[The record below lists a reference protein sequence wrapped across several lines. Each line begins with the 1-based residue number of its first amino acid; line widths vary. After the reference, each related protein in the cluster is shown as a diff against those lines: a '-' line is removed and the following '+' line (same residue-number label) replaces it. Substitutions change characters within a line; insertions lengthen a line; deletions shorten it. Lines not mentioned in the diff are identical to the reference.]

1 MTGPSHHDPP
11 GLAEPDVQLSRW
23 GGIAALAGVAMMV
36 VTVGVVV
43 AAGLPDASD
52 AETLTDFADIESGRI
67 AEHFLYLGAVVLFAV
82 HVAVLHRLLKAAHPA
97 ASLFGEVIAMFGL
110 VIMAASS
117 LLHVS
122 TAPLADLYESQDAN
136 PTDQQAIEYSW
147 HAAQS
152 VFDTML
158 ATGVLLVPIGIA
170 LFGVAMWKTTSFGR
184 RLAVFSVGLG
194 AVGTLGAAIAV
205 VDPTSDVDA
214 VSVLA
219 MTVFFLSVGWRTLN
233 LGRKMTAT
241 PPTGQSGETP
251 VGTTATHRTSTPGL

>member
-67 AEHFLYLGAVVLFAV
+67 AEHFLYLGAVVLFAA
-82 HVAVLHRLLKAAHPA
+82 HVAVLHRLLRAAHPA
-97 ASLFGEVIAMFGL
+97 ASLFGEVVAMFGL

-170 LFGVAMWKTTSFGR
+170 LFGVAMWTTTSFGR

-194 AVGTLGAAIAV
+194 AVGTLGAAIAII
-205 VDPTSDVDA
+205 DPTSDVDA

-219 MTVFFLSVGWRTLN
+219 ITVFFLSVGWRTLTF
-233 LGRKMTAT
+233 GR
-241 PPTGQSGETP
+241 
-251 VGTTATHRTSTPGL
+251 R

>member
-1 MTGPSHHDPP
+1 MTDPSQNDPS

-158 ATGVLLVPIGIA
+158 ATGVLLVPIGIV
-170 LFGVAMWKTTSFGR
+170 LFGVAMRHTASFGR
-184 RLAVFSVGLG
+184 HLATVSVGLG
-194 AVGTLGAAIAV
+194 SIGALGSVIAI
-205 VDPTSDVDA
+205 VDPTSDASA

-219 MTVFFLSVGWRTLN
+219 IAVFFAFAGWRTLR
-233 LGRKMTAT
+233 LGRTR
-241 PPTGQSGETP
+241 PEGEGAG
-251 VGTTATHRTSTPGL
+251 VA